1 VDGARIECPDLPEEI
16 GEIVSLGEAGELRR
30 VVQSHVHDFLDAGV

>member
-1 VDGARIECPDLPEEI
+1 MVRVLDVPDLPEKI

-30 VVQSHVHDFLDAGV
+30 VVQSHVHDLLDAGV